1 MTDVVSKGVLKGRPF
16 GGVGILVNNKLATD
30 ARLKFA
36 RERYVIVQL
45 HDLFFINVYLPC
57 ASVDNWQDELLCCL
71 AAVCND
77 LTTMNYKCLVFGGDL
92 NVDFNQTY
100 SMSTCLNKFFNEL
113 DIVPVYPK
121 LSS

>member
-1 MTDVVSKGVLKGRPF
+1 MV
-16 GGVGILVNNKLATD
+16 
-30 ARLKFA
+30 
-36 RERYVIVQL
+36 
-45 HDLFFINVYLPC
+45 FINVYLPC
-57 ASVDNWQDELLCCL
+57 ASVENELLCCL